1 MARKNP
7 PLPKIETEIERL
19 INASRKALAFSRPL
33 YSGFRV
39 GAAVEAA
46 DGRIFTGSN
55 IENASLGLSVCAERV
70 SLLKALSEGA
80 ADLKAIAVVCEN
92 GETCYPCGS
101 CRQMLLEFAP
111 GIRIILPS
119 EKSVKVLTIG
129 ELLPLPFIKEP
140 PKR

>member
-1 MARKNP
+1 MPAAAGKN
-7 PLPKIETEIERL
+7 LPSPEIERL
-19 INASRKALAFSRPL
+19 ISASKKALAFSRPA

-55 IENASLGLSVCAERV
+55 IENASLSLSVCAERV

-80 ADLKAIAVVCEN
+80 ADLKAIAIICAS

-111 GIRIILPS
+111 GIKVILPS
-119 EKSVKVLTIG
+119 KKSVKILAI
-129 ELLPLPFIKEP
+129 EDLLPLPFIKKP
-140 PKR
+140 PR